1 MSLLQ
6 SEGLHRGLYKSCL
19 GADTVGDIHQGQWES
34 SKKAR
39 RSSIDFVLQHDAK
52 RQPSPVCNEGKRR
65 ATTGKRRIAGTNK
78 NG

>member
-6 SEGLHRGLYKSCL
+6 SEGLHRGLYKSCS

-39 RSSIDFVLQHDAK
+39 WSSIGFVLQHDAK
-52 RQPSPVCNEGKRR
+52 CQPSPVCNEGKRR
-65 ATTGKRRIAGTNK
+65 ATTGKKKDSRYK
-78 NG
+78 